1 MKSIIYLLWMELKM
15 FAKRNVVTSKPAL
28 YNFFQDCSLVKMV
41 NLLNEAVV
49 VVDGVGTI
57 EITNS
62 LTSSLLGFE
71 KNALLGMS
79 LFDITCGEVARAH
92 GFINQVLQQEANGVR
107 AHSPFE
113 LTLCGAD
120 SNTIV
125 NVEMSISLLPKE
137 LYSDQPLFICVFRDL
152 TLQHAEIAALETR
165 ANTDFLTG
173 LANRHKFAE
182 YFETQWN
189 ECQQEQS
196 PISLIFIDVDHF
208 KKFNDEFGH
217 VAGDRFLK
225 RIGETIALT
234 VPDTN
239 SLAVRYGGEEF
250 AIVLPKCSP
259 QTAQLLAI
267 RIKRH
272 ISQLSTR
279 HFSLV
284 QEAHITVS
292 IGVASQE
299 NGRYEERD
307 ALLRAADALLY
318 QAKSQGRDQIC
329 FLSS

>member
-1 MKSIIYLLWMELKM
+1 M
-15 FAKRNVVTSKPAL
+15 FAKRNVITSKPAL

-49 VVDGVGTI
+49 VVNGMGTI

-71 KNALLGMS
+71 KKALLGMS
-79 LFDITCGEVARAH
+79 LFDITCDEATESHA
-92 GFINQVLQQEANGVR
+92 FINQILQQNVNDTR
-107 AHSPFE
+107 ARAPFE
-113 LTLCGAD
+113 LTLRGPD

-125 NVEMSISLLPKE
+125 NVEMSISALPKE

-152 TLQHAEIAALETR
+152 TLQHAELSALETR

-173 LANRHKFAE
+173 LANRHRFSE

-189 ECQQEQS
+189 KCQQENS

-234 VPDTN
+234 VPEGK

-272 ISQLSTR
+272 ISQLSSR

-284 QEAHITVS
+284 QEAQVTVS

-299 NGRYEERD
+299 GERYED
-307 ALLRAADALLY
+307 KDSLLRAADALLY

-329 FLSS
+329 FLS